1 MYPFVQL
8 RLTALASDGAN
19 FDSCVGD
26 NNEDFKEEILLA
38 RSARIRMRAHCK
50 QPTWTIWSSFLI
62 ASAGGPRAASGR
74 GEAGTSPL
82 VTFEEAR
89 ARYAG
94 DQPSSTSRDPS
105 DAASAIRT
113 SVQRARTS
121 ATIRKTRKPGKKAH
135 SGNRTAST
143 SKVSSACLSIPGC
156 PSTRI

>member
-26 NNEDFKEEILLA
+26 DNEDFEEEILLP
-38 RSARIRMRAHCK
+38 RSARIRMKAHYK

-89 ARYAG
+89 ARSVVAS
-94 DQPSSTSRDPS
+94 PS
-105 DAASAIRT
+105 
-113 SVQRARTS
+113 
-121 ATIRKTRKPGKKAH
+121 
-135 SGNRTAST
+135 
-143 SKVSSACLSIPGC
+143 
-156 PSTRI
+156 